1 MDTSIAEFTKNAWIW
16 LIIVEIV
23 LIPILAV
30 MIYTMVSLKVGTM
43 PNDISKAKFAY
54 KEAFVIQFGAFINK
68 GLGPKMKINSFR
80 IMVTSIMTFGLIVM
94 SYYRAQLNAAL
105 NADNIDVTL
114 ETWEDIY
121 NSNYK
126 VLLWYNGITSN
137 RFKNANE
144 TTTIRKIYDEKSEP
158 MNELGVEGS
167 IPKILSGE
175 YIVYLNSEPYT
186 KTKEYPCQM
195 IPLKTPAFRYTFTK
209 NIYSQSLLTDST
221 FIYLATVLMS

>member
-1 MDTSIAEFTKNAWIW
+1 M
-16 LIIVEIV
+16 
-23 LIPILAV
+23 
-30 MIYTMVSLKVGTM
+30 
-43 PNDISKAKFAY
+43 
-54 KEAFVIQFGAFINK
+54 
-68 GLGPKMKINSFR
+68 
-80 IMVTSIMTFGLIVM
+80 
-94 SYYRAQLNAAL
+94 
-105 NADNIDVTL
+105 
-114 ETWEDIY
+114 
-121 NSNYK
+121 
-126 VLLWYNGITSN
+126 WYNGITSN